1 MTTAALGF
9 STRDL
14 IPSSRQTCSS
24 RSSPTY
30 LNPVFR
36 SYLWELTRCCRPLT
50 DRGCPFPS
58 ISSKRPSRYH
68 PLHAIRVMTSP
79 NLRLPPKPVGPT
91 GKSSLLLPCL
101 HQWRSLPGVW
111 SCFFVYCNV
120 DASFEADAPR
130 HWLCACHFV
139 VFCVPAL
146 SLHLNQIF
154 CCTEICEMCHVRFMF
169 IVFTTKKVS
178 CSTSN
183 GVNSCH
189 APFRAGAIL
198 D

>member
-9 STRDL
+9 LTRDL

-24 RSSPTY
+24 RSSPTC

-50 DRGCPFPS
+50 DRGCSFPS

-68 PLHAIRVMTSP
+68 PLRAIRAMTSP

-111 SCFFVYCNV
+111 PCFLFIVM
-120 DASFEADAPR
+120 SMPR
-130 HWLCACHFV
+130 LRLTHPATGCARATLLFFAYPHCHCIWTRSFV
-139 VFCVPAL
+139 VRKY
-146 SLHLNQIF
+146 
-154 CCTEICEMCHVRFMF
+154 VRCAMF
-169 IVFTTKKVS
+169 AS
-178 CSTSN
+178 C
-183 GVNSCH
+183 
-189 APFRAGAIL
+189 L
-198 D
+198 